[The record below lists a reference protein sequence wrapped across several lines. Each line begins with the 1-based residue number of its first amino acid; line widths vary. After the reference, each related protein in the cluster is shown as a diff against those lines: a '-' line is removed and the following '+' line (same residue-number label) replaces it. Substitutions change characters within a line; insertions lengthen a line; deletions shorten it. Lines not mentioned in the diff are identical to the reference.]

1 MVGELTTCRGIFFC
15 IHDPFTSQIVSW
27 RRDIDEAV
35 LRYQL
40 GRSSEIMAI
49 GLDGEGLTTI
59 SEMPERGKAIPYY
72 GTVGGGFEFAF
83 HPMDNLTEIMVDA
96 VFAGHPFFHPDPIA
110 PLRIITSDIILSQA
124 EVYEHVGT
132 TGPDDV
138 ITYLPEFLF
147 GFYGKYLSTFREWE
161 WYSEDMR
168 KYDFLFSPTSV
179 GTAALVR
186 HRESDT
192 LLDLTRDANW

>member
-1 MVGELTTCRGIFFC
+1 MNSQLVSCPGIFFR
-15 IHDPFTSQIVSW
+15 IRDPYTSQIVSW
-27 RRDIDEAV
+27 RRDVDEAV

-40 GRSSEIMAI
+40 GRSREIMAF
-49 GLDGEGLTTI
+49 GLDGQGLTTI

-83 HPMDNLTEIMVDA
+83 HPMGDQTEVTIGA
-96 VFAGHPFFHPDPIA
+96 VFEGHPLFHPDPIE
-110 PLRIITSDIILSQA
+110 PIGFIIPNIMLPQA

-138 ITYLPEFLF
+138 LTYLPEFLF
-147 GFYGKYLSTFREWE
+147 GFYGKYLSIFREWE
-161 WYSEDMR
+161 WYSEDLE

-186 HRESDT
+186 HRKSDT
-192 LLDLTRDANW
+192 LLDLMRDADW